1 MRYQSPGVLLFTLE
15 QHGPAARGRTQQ
27 NPGVPSEQRPG
38 PEVMPE
44 PAFLAFGGED
54 LDS

>member
-1 MRYQSPGVLLFTLE
+1 MRYQYPAVLLFTLE
-15 QHGPAARGRTQQ
+15 QHGPVARGRTQQ

-38 PEVMPE
+38 PEVMLE